1 MGLFSRISSGF
12 KSVSNKIKKGVN
24 KAGKVIEDVGDA
36 VDNKTLKGVGRF
48 MQSVTEETAEKTGKS
63 RSYDNK
69 TSSLHETKDMNDIL
83 HNFSKKLE
91 KKMESI
97 ENQSLAKNNEYF
109 NHLIKEIKKI
119 NETTDANINIQRVEK
134 YQRDI
139 ENEIKGNLRNYLTKR
154 VSLDDKECLKILK
167 MKAGK
172 NKEAKMN
179 EFGKKVI
186 QEALE
191 ELSNEIDRITKAQRN
206 LIEEVLNQK
215 IDELILNNKRRLEE
229 FEKIEAL
236 NEKDKKEIEKNK
248 ASIQLTIDKSSVA
261 LNNIR
266 G

>member
-36 VDNKTLKGVGRF
+36 VDNKTLKGVGRL

-134 YQRDI
+134 YQRD
-139 ENEIKGNLRNYLTKR
+139 NLTKR

-248 ASIQLTIDKSSVA
+248 ANIQLTIDKSSVA